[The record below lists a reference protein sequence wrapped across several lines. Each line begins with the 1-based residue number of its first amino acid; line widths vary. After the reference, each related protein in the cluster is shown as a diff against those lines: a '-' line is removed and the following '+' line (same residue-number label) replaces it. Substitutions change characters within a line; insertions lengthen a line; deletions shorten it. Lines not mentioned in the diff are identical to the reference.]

1 MSTAGRGLWLAVLA
15 MVLAIS
21 TLVTSADASSVGLL
35 CRRGCRDTIAACVA
49 AGSRRAVCRRQIMRR
64 CHLEGLSACAQGAD
78 ATTSGSLV
86 APSGLLATASSSSTI
101 DLSWLDT
108 NSRESGYVV
117 ERSPDGS
124 AFTAVATLAS
134 NSQSYRDTGLIPST
148 RYYYRV
154 QAFRRTARSA

>member
-1 MSTAGRGLWLAVLA
+1 MRMRRRLSTAGRGLWLA
-15 MVLAIS
+15 VLAIS
-21 TLVTSADASSVGLL
+21 TLVTSADASSIGLL

-64 CHLEGLSACAQGAD
+64 CHLEGLSVCAQGAD

-86 APSGLLATASSSSTI
+86 APSGLVATASSSSTI

-117 ERSPDGS
+117 ERSPRS
-124 AFTAVATLAS
+124 EEHTSELQSLAYLVCRLLLEKKKKTAT
-134 NSQSYRDTGLIPST
+134 QP
-148 RYYYRV
+148 
-154 QAFRRTARSA
+154 